1 MIELRIPRDMKEG
14 DKLLLYQ
21 PLDAQFHLG
30 VSAGTLN
37 DCRLKGYIAPDNEL
51 IAVGRGYVYTLE
63 QLNACI
69 KAKGWDRENI
79 NVTIEEANRGE

>member
-1 MIELRIPRDMKEG
+1 MIELRIPRDMKRGEV
-14 DKLLLYQ
+14 LELYQ
-21 PLDAQFHLG
+21 PIDAQYKLG
-30 VSAGTLN
+30 ISAGTLN

-79 NVTIEEANRGE
+79 NVEVINSGRE

>member
-1 MIELRIPRDMKEG
+1 MIELRIPRDMKRGEV
-14 DKLLLYQ
+14 LELYQ
-21 PLDAQFHLG
+21 PIDAQFHLG

-51 IAVGRGYVYTLE
+51 IAVGRGYVYTRE
-63 QLNACI
+63 QLDACI

-79 NVTIEEANRGE
+79 NVTIEEVNHGE